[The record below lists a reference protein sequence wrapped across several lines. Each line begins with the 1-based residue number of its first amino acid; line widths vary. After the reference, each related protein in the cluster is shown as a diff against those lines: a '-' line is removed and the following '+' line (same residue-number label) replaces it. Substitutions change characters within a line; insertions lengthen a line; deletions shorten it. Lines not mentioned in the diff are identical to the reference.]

1 LDAHF
6 FRRLPKKIPAKNN
19 FWGWQSSK
27 KIERTIED
35 NQPNYG
41 RIGMY
46 GHFWKLILME
56 LKSSFFQL
64 KNKNPRKS
72 NRYFFFN

>member
-35 NQPNYG
+35 NQPNG
-41 RIGMY
+41 FLNLE
-46 GHFWKLILME
+46 FWAFYFSIDK
-56 LKSSFFQL
+56 
-64 KNKNPRKS
+64 KNTL
-72 NRYFFFN
+72 FFFN